1 MAKIT
6 TPRAPSR
13 VVVSSRKTT
22 KPNFSEVIHAE
33 VKPAPAP
40 TGLRFYIADAFR
52 PTAGERLAAHTAV
65 FLEHSGLFAGKAI
78 PKDKA
83 RTVIGAR
90 AIKWHMDAGNFCYTS
105 QGLALTELG
114 KAAFGKRVINDEY
127 KAAYVAIL
135 VEGKTHEGVG
145 VTNPAFVLAL

>member
-1 MAKIT
+1 MAKTTQIS

-13 VVVSSRKTT
+13 VVVSSRKTS
-22 KPNFSEVIHAE
+22 PV
-33 VKPAPAP
+33 PAPAP
-40 TGLRFYIADAFR
+40 QETKVETGLRFYIADAFR